1 MNRRQLLLSGLA
13 GAAGAAAGSR
23 RARATTEISVLY
35 SQPGLYKDAHERI
48 VQEFMQREPDIR
60 IRLLAPTRAY
70 EEAASA
76 VLRGAMTNSIPDVV
90 YNGTNLLHLFV
101 DRQLAVPLDPFIATD
116 AGWANDGYIP
126 AMVETS
132 RLRGTQYGIPFALST
147 PITFFNTE
155 LVRRAGVDLATF
167 PAGWP
172 GILDLAERIKTIGG
186 PVKGIDIKWQT
197 TGNYLWQALLFSHGG
212 RMLSEDGRR
221 IGFDTQEGLRTFHL
235 LREMVTRG
243 GMADATMEQAMQ
255 DFIAG
260 NIGMHITSSAN
271 LNILTQQIGER
282 FTLGTAPFPVP
293 QPDARIVSG
302 GATAT
307 MFARDAA
314 KRAAAWKYIRFA
326 TGPIGQTIMVRHIGY
341 LPCSRVAIETPSL
354 LGDYYASNPNTRTSL
369 SQLPRA
375 TGWLGF
381 PGPNSLKAID
391 AIYAAMEATVA
402 LRATPEQALAR
413 ATEQVAALLP
423 R

>member
-1 MNRRQLLLSGLA
+1 MNRRELLLSGL
-13 GAAGAAAGSR
+13 GAAAGVAAGTGP
-23 RARATTEISVLY
+23 ARATTEISVLY

-48 VQEFMQREPDIR
+48 VQEFLQREPDIR
-60 IRLLAPTRAY
+60 IRLVAPVRAY
-70 EEAASA
+70 EEAAGA

-90 YNGTNLLHLFV
+90 YNGTNLLHLFA
-101 DRQLAVPLDPFIATD
+101 DRQLAVPLDPFIAAD
-116 AGWANDGYIP
+116 GGWANDGYIP

-132 RLRGTQYGIPFALST
+132 RLGGVQYGIPFALST

-155 LVRRAGVDLATF
+155 LVRRAGGDPAAF
-167 PAGWP
+167 PADWP
-172 GILDLAERIKTIGG
+172 ATLDLAQRIKALGG
-186 PVKGIDIKWQT
+186 ALKGIDMKWQT
-197 TGNYLWQALLFSHGG
+197 TGNYLWQALLFSQGG

-221 IGFDTQEGLRTFHL
+221 VGFDTPEGLKTFQL
-235 LREMVTRG
+235 LRAMVTQG
-243 GMADATMEQAMQ
+243 GMVDATMEQAMQ

-293 QPDARIVSG
+293 RADARIVSG

-307 MFARDAA
+307 LFARDAA
-314 KRAAAWKYIRFA
+314 KQAAAWKYIRFA
-326 TGPIGQTIMVRHIGY
+326 TGPVGQTIMVRHIGY
-341 LPCSRVAIETPSL
+341 LPCSRVAIDTPSL
-354 LGDYYASNPNTRTSL
+354 LGDYYAGNPNTRTSL

-391 AIYAAMEATVA
+391 AIYAAMESTVA

-413 ATEQVAALLP
+413 AVEQVSALLP